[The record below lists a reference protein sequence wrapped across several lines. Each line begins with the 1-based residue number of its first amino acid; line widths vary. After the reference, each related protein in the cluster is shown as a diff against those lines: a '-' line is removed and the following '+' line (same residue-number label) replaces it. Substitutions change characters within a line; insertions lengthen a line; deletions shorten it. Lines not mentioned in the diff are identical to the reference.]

1 MQVFAMYCLLKI
13 GAINCPIKEILFLK
27 KNILAPIIT
36 FTRVVV
42 EINVIFINLL
52 SFSYKSSKMSYD
64 ERLKC
69 IKHYS
74 GKMKI
79 LPNLLTVDS
88 DRPNFPLH
96 VGI

>member
-1 MQVFAMYCLLKI
+1 MIFYPK
-13 GAINCPIKEILFLK
+13 GST
-27 KNILAPIIT
+27 ILAPIIT

-42 EINVIFINLL
+42 ELNVIFINLL
-52 SFSYKSSKMSYD
+52 SFSYESSKMAYD

-69 IKHYS
+69 IKQYS